1 MAKSYVR
8 SANLRAL
15 TSKLGCPEAIQN
27 CQPIFE
33 KMVDPQLRGTLTT
46 DIRSISSLFEDD
58 HQDDDGAFWNGRT
71 ARPIPQELRAALS
84 CSGYVSARTAQ
95 FLPNITID
103 GLMYA
108 PYRKH
113 RGNSCIL
120 LAQPQDK
127 LVPARIETIFQIE
140 SADSIQTLM
149 AVRRHLPSQVTHD
162 PFLQFP
168 ILRTRLWAS
177 QVADLEI
184 IQPEQVSSHFA
195 CLSMSDDQKTIA
207 VLSLSRVGLVHTYTF
222 LVLIL
227 CSEISIK
234 IAWSLQ
240 LGAPSSTVLP
250 TIPVSFFI

>member
-15 TSKLGCPEAIQN
+15 TSKLGCPEVIQN
-27 CQPIFE
+27 CQLIFQ

-58 HQDDDGAFWNGRT
+58 NGDDDTVFWNDRT
-71 ARPIPQELRAALS
+71 ARPIPQELQAALS
-84 CSGYVSARTAQ
+84 RCCYVLARTAHTAQ

-120 LAQPQDK
+120 FAQSHDK
-127 LVPARIETIFQIE
+127 LVPARIETVFQIE
-140 SADSIQTLM
+140 SADSIQTLI
-149 AVRRHLPSQVTHD
+149 AVRRHLPSQVAHD
-162 PFLQFP
+162 PLLQFP
-168 ILRTRLWAS
+168 ILRARLWAS

-184 IQPEQVSSHFA
+184 IRPEQVSSHFA
-195 CLSMSDDQKTIA
+195 CLSMSEDQKTIA
-207 VLSLSRVGLVHTYTF
+207 VLSLLRVRLIHSYTF
-222 LVLIL
+222 LVLIYAQ
-227 CSEISIK
+227 K
-234 IAWSLQ
+234 F
-240 LGAPSSTVLP
+240 P
-250 TIPVSFFI
+250 

>member
-27 CQPIFE
+27 CQLIFQ

-58 HQDDDGAFWNGRT
+58 DEDDDGAFWNGRT
-71 ARPIPQELRAALS
+71 ARPIPQELQAALIR
-84 CSGYVSARTAQ
+84 CGYVLARTAQ
-95 FLPNITID
+95 FLPNIAIN

-120 LAQPQDK
+120 FAQSHDK
-127 LVPARIETIFQIE
+127 LVPARIETVFQIE
-140 SADSIQTLM
+140 LANSIQTLI

-168 ILRTRLWAS
+168 ILQARLWAS

-184 IQPEQVSSHFA
+184 IQPRQVSSHFA

-207 VLSLSRVGLVHTYTF
+207 VLSLSRVG
-222 LVLIL
+222 
-227 CSEISIK
+227 
-234 IAWSLQ
+234 
-240 LGAPSSTVLP
+240 
-250 TIPVSFFI
+250 

>member
-15 TSKLGCPEAIQN
+15 ASKLGCPEVIQN
-27 CQPIFE
+27 CQLIFQ

-58 HQDDDGAFWNGRT
+58 NEDDDTAFWNGRT

-84 CSGYVSARTAQ
+84 RYCHLLPRTAQ

-120 LAQPQDK
+120 FAPSHDK

-140 SADSIQTLM
+140 SADSIQTLI

-162 PFLQFP
+162 PLLQFP
-168 ILRTRLWAS
+168 ILRARLWAS

-184 IQPEQVSSHFA
+184 IRPEQVSSHFA
-195 CLSMSDDQKTIA
+195 CLSMADDQKTIA
-207 VLSLSRVGLVHTYTF
+207 VLSLSRVGLIHSYTF
-222 LVLIL
+222 LVLIYGQ
-227 CSEISIK
+227 K
-234 IAWSLQ
+234 F
-240 LGAPSSTVLP
+240 P
-250 TIPVSFFI
+250 